1 MKTTATLYIQWHGTA
16 FLVLLPTTRVVRN
29 TIRTAHESF
38 AHGEVVEVTITH
50 KKTKTKTTP

>member
-1 MKTTATLYIQWHGTA
+1 MKTTATLYIYPGA
-16 FLVLLPTTRVVRN
+16 SPRLVLPWKTRVVRN

-38 AHGEVVEVTITH
+38 AHGEVVEVRIAH